1 MSLKTYFCYFE
12 LHHGS
17 MKAHEHVSMQDTLAR
32 DPLSNRGTLARKH
45 ERQIDT
51 WACKA
56 RNLADSLHKYW
67 LK

>member
-17 MKAHEHVSMQDTLAR
+17 MKAHEHVSTQDTLAR

-51 WACKA
+51 
-56 RNLADSLHKYW
+56 
-67 LK
+67 